1 MRAGAH
7 SRSDRLE
14 QFSPVIEELFHI
26 EQDLLEKIVNH
37 FFSSKSSREVGT
49 LANYK
54 AVLHRTNVNGQVKS
68 TNGFEP
74 HKDFVHTVARAMVVE
89 LSCEKLQIENKT
101 SDIQLPEHIK
111 MWKTAKKN
119 EWLDH
124 FVEPVVDTIM
134 NIYKAP
140 VMSDVEIRVLY
151 KGGLYMI
158 KVPTSSRGKPI
169 DVNINVRIDV
179 PPEARS
185 PVYIIGDDVYNYSLS
200 FLRASMDLMLLHYV
214 IKAGDTDRLT
224 VLMKR
229 FIPLFIGLTSFRSK
243 YAIECVNFLTKTEHF
258 ISEFESVRVKLGA
271 FVNLHGKPG

>member
-1 MRAGAH
+1 MT
-7 SRSDRLE
+7 LE
-14 QFSPVIEELFHI
+14 TNIFFL
-26 EQDLLEKIVNH
+26 
-37 FFSSKSSREVGT
+37 FFST
-49 LANYK
+49 
-54 AVLHRTNVNGQVKS
+54 
-68 TNGFEP
+68 
-74 HKDFVHTVARAMVVE
+74 
-89 LSCEKLQIENKT
+89 
-101 SDIQLPEHIK
+101 
-111 MWKTAKKN
+111 
-119 EWLDH
+119 
-124 FVEPVVDTIM
+124 
-134 NIYKAP
+134 
-140 VMSDVEIRVLY
+140 
-151 KGGLYMI
+151 
-158 KVPTSSRGKPI
+158 
-169 DVNINVRIDV
+169 VRIDV